1 MRRLRTLQ
9 GLDDPFDPMVV
20 SADVGLSK
28 SSPGLF
34 ELALAL
40 VPSEPAQTAFIDND
54 LENVARATACGI
66 QGIHFDE
73 SKNDVSGLAE
83 SLRSRFA

>member
-9 GLDDPFDPMVV
+9 SLDDPFDPMVV
-20 SADVGLSK
+20 SADVGLFK

-54 LENVARATACGI
+54 LSTSRVQLNAALKGFTSTIRR
-66 QGIHFDE
+66 
-73 SKNDVSGLAE
+73 NDASRLAE